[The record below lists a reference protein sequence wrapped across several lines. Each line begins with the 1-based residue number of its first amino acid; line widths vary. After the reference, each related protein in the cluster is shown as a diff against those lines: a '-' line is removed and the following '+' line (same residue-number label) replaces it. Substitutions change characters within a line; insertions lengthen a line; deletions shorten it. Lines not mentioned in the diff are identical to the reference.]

1 MVKNGTNFAIQWGQK
16 CKITNFVANNASD
29 VYKVAIQVGI
39 VDTKG
44 K

>member
-16 CKITNFVANNASD
+16 CKITNFEANNAND
-29 VYKVAIQVGI
+29 VSKVAIQVGI
-39 VDTKG
+39 VDMTG